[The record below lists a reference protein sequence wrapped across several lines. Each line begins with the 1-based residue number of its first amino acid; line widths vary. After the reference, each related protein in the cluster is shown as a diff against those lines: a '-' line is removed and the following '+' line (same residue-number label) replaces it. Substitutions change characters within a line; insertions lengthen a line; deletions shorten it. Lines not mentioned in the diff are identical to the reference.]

1 MNSQKILEE
10 IKNHFSD
17 AVLAVSEPYGF
28 LTIEIEKDKLKEIIK
43 FLQTID
49 FLFLTDI
56 CGIHYPENKE
66 RELGVIYHFHFL
78 QTNVRF
84 RLKTFLPK
92 ENPEIESITDLFAG
106 ANWLERETFD
116 FYGIQFKGHPD
127 LRVILNDENLGY
139 HPMLKHYKLEDETRT
154 DKNDAMFGR

>member
-1 MNSQKILEE
+1 MERQEILLE
-10 IKNHFSD
+10 IKNHFPD
-17 AVLAVSEPYGF
+17 AILEVSEPYGF
-28 LTIEIEKDKLKEIIK
+28 LTIEVKKDKLKEVIK
-43 FLQTID
+43 RFTGV
-49 FLFLTDI
+49 FLTDI
-56 CGIHYPENKE
+56 CGIHYPENKG

-78 QTNVRF
+78 ETNVRF

-127 LRVILNDENLGY
+127 LRVILNDESLGY
-139 HPMLKHYKLEDETRT
+139 HPMLKYYRLEDETRT
-154 DKNDAMFGR
+154 DKDDAMFGR